1 MGSGLVANLR
11 LRWSFVGVLVKV
23 VLLGQNVNSY
33 HDRSGQEGQSSSQ
46 GYEAAEGFSN
56 MFRSRDGPGPRF
68 ADLLDQVS
76 QVDPDMRI
84 RYDHAA
90 FLWNIGRGRLMGI
103 EG

>member
-1 MGSGLVANLR
+1 VAKSR
-11 LRWSFVGVLVKV
+11 LSWSLACVLVKV

-84 RYDHAA
+84 RYDYTFFAC
-90 FLWNIGRGRLMGI
+90 GVQG
-103 EG
+103 

>member
-1 MGSGLVANLR
+1 MRLGQVGYQR
-11 LRWSFVGVLVKV
+11 LRWSFACVLVKV

-33 HDRSGQEGQSSSQ
+33 HDRSGQEGQGSSQ

-84 RYDHAA
+84 RYDHT
-90 FLWNIGRGRLMGI
+90 FLCVGYGSDRMMRI